1 MIRKFYEPKDNQ
13 FLIKFAKLISPWA
26 LKYLYKIK
34 EIQIDQKDIEKLKNL
49 KNERVILCPNH
60 PTPNDPIIMFYLS
73 KIIDY
78 NFNYLAAWDIFVEKP
93 IQGYIIQQLGAYS
106 IIRGTLDS
114 DSFKKTIELIL
125 KGKNYLVIFPEG
137 DTSGLNEYLMPFQSG
152 VIQLAFWALDELN
165 KQNNLQNIFIL
176 PIAIK
181 YKYLKD
187 MKKEILLALK
197 RIEQK
202 LKIYNMENEKKDIY
216 QRLLIIG
223 ENLLSIAEKFY
234 NLKQVPNLS
243 FNERL
248 TRIKEL
254 IINKVATYLDIKL
267 KDNANLLDKLRTL
280 FNIINSIIYKEEYLL
295 NKNTSGYEK
304 KLYEEKKQELKNFYD
319 DLQRVWKFI
328 AIHEGYIK
336 ENPTDER
343 FLEVIKRI
351 EWEIFSKEKLYSPLK
366 VILKIGNEINLKDY
380 YQEYKKNKKETVE
393 YLTNE
398 LENQVKEILTK
409 IN

>member
-280 FNIINSIIYKEEYLL
+280 FNIINSIIYNEEYLL